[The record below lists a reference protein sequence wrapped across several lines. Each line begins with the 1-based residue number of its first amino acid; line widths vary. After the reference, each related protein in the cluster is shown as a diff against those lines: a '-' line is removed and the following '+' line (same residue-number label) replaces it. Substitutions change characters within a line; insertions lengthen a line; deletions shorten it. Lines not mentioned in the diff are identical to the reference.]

1 MLTKALAI
9 ELSPHGV
16 RVNAIG
22 PGMIATPLNAA
33 ARQNPDY
40 MENFTRRIP
49 LGRLGEPADIAGPA
63 VFLASDLARY
73 ITGVTLPVDG
83 GFLAY

>member
-1 MLTKALAI
+1 M
-9 ELSPHGV
+9 
-16 RVNAIG
+16 R
-22 PGMIATPLNAA
+22 
-33 ARQNPDY
+33 
-40 MENFTRRIP
+40 NFETRIP
-49 LGRLGEPADIAGPA
+49 LGRIGEPADIAGPA